1 MIQDIKKIKKI
12 LNENHNDNGFSKSH
26 ICKLVVKE
34 YRELKLNLNYRQ
46 GFIDTSSSTITDLNN
61 NSITIDDF
69 ISYLFS
75 GGILVLKR
83 VTQLNVKVRRFFTID
98 YEEYQKL
105 KKRRKIINKIKNTI
119 YSVDK

>member
-12 LNENHNDNGFSKSH
+12 LNENHNDTGFSKSH
-26 ICKLVVKE
+26 ICELVVKE
-34 YRELKLNLNYRQ
+34 YSELKLNLNYIQ
-46 GFIDTSSSTITDLNN
+46 GFVDTNSSTITDLNN

-69 ISYLFS
+69 ISNLCS
-75 GGILVLKR
+75 KSILVLKR
-83 VTQLNVKVRRFFTID
+83 IGQLKVNRFFTID

-105 KKRRKIINKIKNTI
+105 KKRKKIINQIKNTI

>member
-26 ICKLVVKE
+26 ICELVVKE
-34 YRELKLNLNYRQ
+34 YSELKLNLNYRQ

-69 ISYLFS
+69 ISKLFS
-75 GGILVLKR
+75 EGILVLKR

-98 YEEYQKL
+98 YVEYQKL
-105 KKRRKIINKIKNTI
+105 KKRKKIINKIKNTI
-119 YSVDK
+119 YFCR

>member
-26 ICKLVVKE
+26 ICELVVKE
-34 YRELKLNLNYRQ
+34 YSELKLNLNYRQ

-69 ISYLFS
+69 ISKLFS
-75 GGILVLKR
+75 EGILVLKR

-105 KKRRKIINKIKNTI
+105 KKRKKIINKIKNTI
-119 YSVDK
+119 YFCR